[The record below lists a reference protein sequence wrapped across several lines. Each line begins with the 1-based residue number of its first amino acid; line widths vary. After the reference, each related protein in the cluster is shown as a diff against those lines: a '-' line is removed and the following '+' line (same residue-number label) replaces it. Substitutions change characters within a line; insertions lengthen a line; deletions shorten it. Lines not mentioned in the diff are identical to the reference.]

1 MADKNIGLEIR
12 AVPVVD
18 QKTFANVK
26 KQYQKMLDAAPSTM
40 TIKFN
45 ADTKSLEA
53 ATARVSSAMSKMQK
67 QFSNVK
73 GMHLSGA
80 TKAVEQYAENHLK
93 EVRALENEY
102 INLKARIREV
112 KATMT
117 GSAATNTLNDIKR
130 QLGEVGEKM
139 KSVFSKSE
147 LSNFKTMFGGLG
159 KNDLFKNMVTN
170 VTRTQDSITGLQ
182 TRIVELAGSGEQLVR
197 IKQQLGPN
205 GWEIVNVRSVDNV
218 KVLQRQI
225 DNLVRSMNTVVSGA
239 GADTTMGMNA
249 QNIITALK
257 QIEVYAPSARQKFEE
272 LKTSAAG
279 LQQQFANSTGSLQQY
294 KKYITQLTDAKIK
307 LNLEEKQHGKDT
319 QYAVQLQ
326 SQIAYLNQASQAA
339 HNNIVAKKDL
349 AEAEFHT
356 SQETAR
362 LNTTIQKQ
370 NELWKKS
377 KSFITNVVGGM
388 KEAAARVINYTVT
401 YRTMWAAVS
410 AFRDAIQQAKELNAA
425 FTDIQMV
432 TMQTDEATRQLALTY
447 SDLAVELSTTLT
459 DIAEGKILLSINS
472 LNCWKPLIA

>member
-67 QFSNVK
+67 QFSDVK

-80 TKAVEQYAENHLK
+80 TKAVEQYTENHLR

-112 KATMT
+112 RATMS
-117 GSAATNTLNDIKR
+117 GAEANKVLNDIKV
-130 QLGEVGEKM
+130 QLGEVGRRM
-139 KSVFSKSE
+139 KEVFNKSE
-147 LSNFKTMFGGLG
+147 LDNFKTMFGGLG

-170 VTRTQDSITGLQ
+170 VTKTQDTITGLQ

-197 IKQQLGPN
+197 IRQQLGPN

-225 DNLVRSMNTVVSGA
+225 DNLVHSMNTVVSGA
-239 GADTTMGMNA
+239 GADTTMGMDA

-279 LQQQFANSTGSLQQY
+279 LQQQFVNSTGALQQY
-294 KKYITQLTDAKIK
+294 KKYFTALTNLQIK
-307 LNLEEKQHGKDT
+307 YNQEKLTNGTDT
-319 QYAVQLQ
+319 GLAIQLQ
-326 SQIAYLNQASQAA
+326 SQIAQLKQSTEATKANIAS
-339 HNNIVAKKDL
+339 KKDL
-349 AEAEFHT
+349 AEADTHYL
-356 SQETAR
+356 QETAR
-362 LNTTIQKQ
+362 LNTTIEKQ
-370 NELWKKS
+370 NDLWKKS
-377 KSFITNVVGGM
+377 KNFIANVVGGM
-388 KEAAARVINYTVT
+388 REAAARVINYTVT
-401 YRTMWAAVS
+401 YRVMWAAVS